1 MVEISLPGSLIP
13 SVVAF
18 FSSSRSCALG
28 GGFFSRFLTIFLF
41 EENVKFNRI
50 PEVVLSLFESSFKP
64 RSTARLLRGNG
75 SLNSR
80 KNLSGR
86 SYPSVKFEHFDE
98 KMLTELSLIRCRVS
112 LAHLFLPWPEV
123 SVSLLGA
130 SLHHSDNLSNL
141 TTRGSSWFL
150 QAIIE
155 AAVIQHCDGV
165 RSQSDKEILQFSES
179 HDRVNVEALPE
190 VLSKRDMVAVPSL
203 CK

>member
-1 MVEISLPGSLIP
+1 MVETSLPGSLIP

-41 EENVKFNRI
+41 GENVKFNRI

-64 RSTARLLRGNG
+64 RSTTRLLRGDG
-75 SLNSR
+75 SLNSC

-98 KMLTELSLIRCRVS
+98 KMLTKLSLIRCRVS

-123 SVSLLGA
+123 SVTLLHP
-130 SLHHSDNLSNL
+130 SLHHDDCFNLFQNL
-141 TTRGSSWFL
+141 QLGQVDVGKQYELLRQLLHSSV
-150 QAIIE
+150 
-155 AAVIQHCDGV
+155 VIGV
-165 RSQSDKEILQFSES
+165 DITI
-179 HDRVNVEALPE
+179 
-190 VLSKRDMVAVPSL
+190 
-203 CK
+203 

>member
-1 MVEISLPGSLIP
+1 MDSSAD
-13 SVVAF
+13 SCKF
-18 FSSSRSCALG
+18 FFEKAGQQNDSRIREKPKIM
-28 GGFFSRFLTIFLF
+28 F
-41 EENVKFNRI
+41 
-50 PEVVLSLFESSFKP
+50 SLFQGSFQSGSATGLLGSQSSFY
-64 RSTARLLRGNG
+64 SCQHLRTFFEGNF
-75 SLNSR
+75 
-80 KNLSGR
+80 
-86 SYPSVKFEHFDE
+86 YVKMEE
-98 KMLTELSLIRCRVS
+98 Y
-112 LAHLFLPWPEV
+112 LFLPWPEV

-150 QAIIE
+150 QAIIV

-165 RSQSDKEILQFSES
+165 QSQSDKEILQFSES

>member
-1 MVEISLPGSLIP
+1 M
-13 SVVAF
+13 
-18 FSSSRSCALG
+18 
-28 GGFFSRFLTIFLF
+28 
-41 EENVKFNRI
+41 N
-50 PEVVLSLFESSFKP
+50 
-64 RSTARLLRGNG
+64 
-75 SLNSR
+75 
-80 KNLSGR
+80 
-86 SYPSVKFEHFDE
+86 
-98 KMLTELSLIRCRVS
+98 
-112 LAHLFLPWPEV
+112 
-123 SVSLLGA
+123 LLGA
-130 SLHHSDNLSNL
+130 SLHHSDNLSNQ